1 MSSILVVQLSFYLF
15 RVASD
20 RRFSIDLLSLRCRLF
35 RPVSR
40 TPMSDEVNA
49 TDIAN
54 APLSSSFA
62 PSSWSSNLGVTEAL
76 ASYRRS
82 QYIITGQN
90 VASSSVDTDEQRDEL
105 DEESQYEGYDE
116 EASRAPSEE
125 PEEAPFLDDF
135 EQDDGWHGLVRGS
148 VGQRPQAPDLS
159 RRTTETFRPS
169 PSDKTPV
176 ARSPLLSGSLGG
188 ERTPLLHKAPSST
201 SVLQLP
207 RRRREENVVE
217 ALSSPS
223 GAQPAHR
230 PSQGSLGQKARL
242 QRKLSAASTRSAKV
256 PRGRSTFGQTVRESS
271 YTL

>member
-1 MSSILVVQLSFYLF
+1 
-15 RVASD
+15 
-20 RRFSIDLLSLRCRLF
+20 
-35 RPVSR
+35 
-40 TPMSDEVNA
+40 MSDEVNA
-49 TDIAN
+49 TDITN
-54 APLSSSFA
+54 APLSSSFT
-62 PSSWSSNLGVTEAL
+62 PSSWSSNLGVAEAL

-135 EQDDGWHGLVRGS
+135 EQDDGWRGPVRGS

-159 RRTTETFRPS
+159 RQTTETFHPS
-169 PSDKTPV
+169 PSDKTPI

-207 RRRREENVVE
+207 RRRREDAVE
-217 ALSSPS
+217 ALPSPS

-242 QRKLSAASTRSAKV
+242 QRKLSAASTRSVKV

-271 YTL
+271 YIL